1 MLVERK
7 IESEKNE
14 EVKTGIQDQNLIDV
28 SDSLSKLLDGGV
40 LAGLDVIKKTLETAF
55 SPTNYLNATK
65 SLNEEAYRLAR
76 SLGVSSQ
83 RTRELT
89 VAVADAIPEFVG
101 IGLNVDDAGKAI
113 SGLFESLNTNLT
125 IGKDALVDFAA
136 TSKVTGVE
144 QKTLAVNFRDVGVG
158 IASIGD
164 KMMQVTKIAQ
174 QAGVTVKAVSDA
186 VVSNLDKMNMYN
198 FEGGIKGLAKMAAQA
213 SRLGMSMDG
222 VFGVVDKV
230 FNPEG
235 AINMAAAL
243 QRLGVTTSD
252 LLDPL
257 RLMDLAQNDPTELQ
271 NQMVN
276 MTKEF
281 VRFNKEA
288 NQFEILPGA
297 KRRLNEIG
305 VAMGYNNGEL
315 QKMAINAANFD
326 AKLRQ
331 IRTFNLPINE
341 DTRNLIATMSQI
353 NKQGVAEI
361 RIAQVDE
368 KGNMTGEYETR
379 AVSAL
384 TANDIQLIEKQQLS
398 TQSSMS
404 DIARDQLDELRKLNT
419 RINEFVTAQR
429 YGMASSN
436 LFSGAY
442 VNSLNTLTKGFENS
456 MFGSK
461 TARTAKTYRSGIDA
475 NFSGSLQDILGKS
488 AEQLQDIFKKV
499 YKNLGEQVTTGN
511 VKDMFTDLF
520 KKIQKTYTTPTSNI
534 KDEYLKRFTETKFN
548 TNVNHTGNINY
559 TFTHDFKLS
568 DLTKLPVQMQ
578 QLILDLMAKGITE
591 TEIQTLFQN
600 SYNKVFNGNNQAKT
614 VKKTP

>member
-1 MLVERK
+1 
-7 IESEKNE
+7 
-14 EVKTGIQDQNLIDV
+14 
-28 SDSLSKLLDGGV
+28 
-40 LAGLDVIKKTLETAF
+40 
-55 SPTNYLNATK
+55 
-65 SLNEEAYRLAR
+65 
-76 SLGVSSQ
+76 
-83 RTRELT
+83 
-89 VAVADAIPEFVG
+89 
-101 IGLNVDDAGKAI
+101 
-113 SGLFESLNTNLT
+113 
-125 IGKDALVDFAA
+125 
-136 TSKVTGVE
+136 
-144 QKTLAVNFRDVGVG
+144 
-158 IASIGD
+158 
-164 KMMQVTKIAQ
+164 
-174 QAGVTVKAVSDA
+174 
-186 VVSNLDKMNMYN
+186 
-198 FEGGIKGLAKMAAQA
+198 
-213 SRLGMSMDG
+213 
-222 VFGVVDKV
+222 
-230 FNPEG
+230 
-235 AINMAAAL
+235 
-243 QRLGVTTSD
+243 
-252 LLDPL
+252 
-257 RLMDLAQNDPTELQ
+257 
-271 NQMVN
+271 MVN

-326 AKLRQ
+326 AKLQQ

-353 NKQGVAEI
+353 NKEGVAEI

-475 NFSGSLQDILGKS
+475 NFSGSIQDILGKS
-488 AEQLQDIFKKV
+488 GEQLQEIFKKF
-499 YKNLGEQVTTGN
+499 YKDLKETVTTGN
-511 VKDMFTDLF
+511 IKDTFLNLL
-520 KKIQKTYTTPTSNI
+520 KEAKNIYTSPASNI
-534 KDEYLKRFTETKFN
+534 TDEYVKKFTETKFN

-559 TFTHDFKLS
+559 TFTHDFKLG
-568 DLTKLPVQMQ
+568 DLSKLPAQMQ
-578 QLILDLMAKGITE
+578 QLIMDLWSKGLTE
-591 TEIQTLFQN
+591 TEIQTLMQDAK
-600 SYNKVFNGNNQAKT
+600 NKVFSGNNQPKI